1 MSYQPVHRDCSEAA
15 WWGWVQGRGTEGG
28 EGVWGVGWCL
38 CVGGA
43 YLYWLVHEVVCG
55 LYE

>member
-28 EGVWGVGWCL
+28 EGVSGVEWCL